1 MQKSVGEIFNNQNV
15 FSIPNYQRDYAWG
28 KSNVEDLW
36 DDLQEAKIARQE
48 GSGGHF
54 LGTIVVA
61 RNPNNPEIYDII
73 DGQQRAT
80 TLFLLRYALNQKL
93 SNPDYHKNNF
103 IQQNDNPR
111 LLVIENNREFFAS
124 ILRQIDSQKR
134 DSTLEKQT
142 KTQGHR
148 QFFEVFSTIW
158 DYTENIDVKEAQELL
173 STLDKMTLMWLE
185 EKNSGRAIR
194 MFQTVNDRGVPLLIL
209 DKLKALFILYSN
221 KYCNGELDDKI
232 NERFGEIFI
241 TLMEIQ
247 EHKAAPSLADR
258 DFQKTVEA
266 RLFTYHSRGIESIG
280 DYRYGADETY
290 KTIKNKLKKDIQ
302 GNKESIKRWIDWY
315 SNDLLDFCKAFLR
328 LLKKTE
334 TNTEAFKIFM
344 VLRINPFFYAALT
357 RLEMQDIVDDEI
369 LKLFAQAE
377 ILMYGLGSTNDSR
390 AYNLYKYTENK
401 EMFKDNLIKLIK
413 GSAKGNYDN
422 IQDAIEKMA
431 DSNYSERG
439 WRNKYFHYLFLT
451 YRSQTSKMD
460 IADFWNL
467 IDTKNKTYSLTIE
480 HIISQNVVEHSL
492 NKYGFKDKDDFGRLK
507 DTFGNLLALESS
519 LNSEAL
525 DAGLAKKQDIYK
537 KSKVAYN
544 RAFASSANFLDFNKQ
559 SIEEQNQKFVSWARE
574 FFNDFI

>member
-15 FSIPNYQRDYAWG
+15 FSIPNYQRDYTWG

-103 IQQNDNPR
+103 IQMNEDPR

-124 ILRQIDSQKR
+124 ILKQIKNQEK

-142 KTQGHR
+142 KTQGHK
-148 QFFEVFSTIW
+148 QFFKVFSTIW
-158 DYTENIDVKEAQELL
+158 DYTENIDSQEAQELL
-173 STLDKMTLMWLE
+173 SALDTMTLMWLE

-209 DKLKALFILYSN
+209 DKLKALLILYSN
-221 KYCNGELDDKI
+221 KYCNGELDDTI
-232 NERFGEIFI
+232 NERFGKIFI

-247 EHKAAPSLADR
+247 EHRVAPSLADR
-258 DFQKTVEA
+258 DFQKAVEA
-266 RLFTYHSRGIESIG
+266 RLFTYHARGIG

-290 KTIKNKLKKDIQ
+290 KTIKNKLKNDIKGNKDI
-302 GNKESIKRWIDWY
+302 KTWIDWY
-315 SNDLLDFCKAFLR
+315 SNDLLEFCRAFLR

-344 VLRINPFFYAALT
+344 ILKINPFFYTALT
-357 RLEMQDIVDDEI
+357 RLEMQNMVDDEI

-377 ILMYGLGSTNDSR
+377 ILMYGLDSTNNSS

-401 EMFKDNLIKLIK
+401 EVFKKGLMKLIK
-413 GSAKGNYDN
+413 KSAKGGYRNM
-422 IQDAIEKMA
+422 QEAIEDMA
-431 DSNYSERG
+431 DNNYG
-439 WRNKYFHYLFLT
+439 WNKYFHYLFLT
-451 YRSQTSKMD
+451 YRSQMSKMNT
-460 IADFWNL
+460 AEFWDL

-537 KSKVAYN
+537 KSRVAYN

-559 SIEEQNQKFVSWARE
+559 AIWEQNEKFTSWAKE

>member
-1 MQKSVGEIFNNQNV
+1 
-15 FSIPNYQRDYAWG
+15 
-28 KSNVEDLW
+28 
-36 DDLQEAKIARQE
+36 
-48 GSGGHF
+48 
-54 LGTIVVA
+54 
-61 RNPNNPEIYDII
+61 
-73 DGQQRAT
+73 
-80 TLFLLRYALNQKL
+80 
-93 SNPDYHKNNF
+93 
-103 IQQNDNPR
+103 
-111 LLVIENNREFFAS
+111 
-124 ILRQIDSQKR
+124 
-134 DSTLEKQT
+134 
-142 KTQGHR
+142 
-148 QFFEVFSTIW
+148 
-158 DYTENIDVKEAQELL
+158 
-173 STLDKMTLMWLE
+173 MTLMWLE

-241 TLMEIQ
+241 ALMEIQ

-290 KTIKNKLKKDIQ
+290 KTIKNKLKRDIQ

-413 GSAKGNYDN
+413 GSAKGSYNN

-431 DSNYSERG
+431 DNYSERG
-439 WRNKYFHYLFLT
+439 WWNKYFHYLFLT

-480 HIISQNVVEHSL
+480 HIISQNVEEHSL
-492 NKYGFKDKDDFGRLK
+492 DKYGFKDEDDFRLLK
-507 DTFGNLLALESS
+507 DTFGNLLALERS

-537 KSKVAYN
+537 ESRVAYN
-544 RAFASSANFLDFNKQ
+544 RTFASSANFLDFNKQ
-559 SIEEQNQKFVSWARE
+559 SIEEQNEKFTSWAKE

>member
-103 IQQNDNPR
+103 IQQNGKPR

-142 KTQGHR
+142 KTQGHK

-158 DYTENIDVKEAQELL
+158 DYTENIDSQEAQELL
-173 STLDKMTLMWLE
+173 FTLDKMTLMWLE

-209 DKLKALFILYSN
+209 DKLKALLILYSN
-221 KYCNGELDDKI
+221 KYCNGELDDTI

-247 EHKAAPSLADR
+247 EHRVAPSLADR
-258 DFQKTVEA
+258 DFQKAVEA
-266 RLFTYHSRGIESIG
+266 RLFTYHARGIEGI
-280 DYRYGADETY
+280 DYGYGADETY
-290 KTIKNKLKKDIQ
+290 KTIKNKLKNDIKGNKDI
-302 GNKESIKRWIDWY
+302 KTWIDWY
-315 SNDLLDFCKAFLR
+315 SNDLLEFCRAFLR

-344 VLRINPFFYAALT
+344 ILKINPFFYTALT
-357 RLEMQDIVDDEI
+357 RLEMQNMVDDEI

-413 GSAKGNYDN
+413 GSAKGSYNN

-431 DSNYSERG
+431 DNYSERG
-439 WRNKYFHYLFLT
+439 WWNKYFHYLFLT

-480 HIISQNVVEHSL
+480 HIISQNVEEHSL
-492 NKYGFKDKDDFGRLK
+492 DKYGFKDEDDFRLLK
-507 DTFGNLLALESS
+507 DTFGNLLALEGT
-519 LNSEAL
+519 LNSGAL
-525 DAGLAKKQDIYK
+525 DAGLAKKQDMYK
-537 KSKVAYN
+537 KSRVAYN

-559 SIEEQNQKFVSWARE
+559 AIWEQNEKFTSWAKE

>member
-103 IQQNDNPR
+103 IQQNDNLR

-124 ILRQIDSQKR
+124 ILKQIKNQEK
-134 DSTLEKQT
+134 DSTLEKQV
-142 KTQGHR
+142 KTQGHK
-148 QFFEVFSTIW
+148 QFFKVFSTIW
-158 DYTENIDVKEAQELL
+158 DYTENIDSQEAQELL
-173 STLDKMTLMWLE
+173 STLDTMTLMWLE

-209 DKLKALFILYSN
+209 DKLKALLILYSN
-221 KYCNGELDDKI
+221 KYCNGELDDTI

-247 EHKAAPSLADR
+247 EHKVAPSLAAR
-258 DFQKTVEA
+258 DFQKAVEA
-266 RLFTYHSRGIESIG
+266 RLFTYHARGIEGIG
-280 DYRYGADETY
+280 DYRYGANETY
-290 KTIKNKLKKDIQ
+290 KTIKNKLKRDIQ
-302 GNKESIKRWIDWY
+302 ENKEDIKTWIDWY
-315 SNDLLDFCKAFLR
+315 SNDLLEFCRAFLR
-328 LLKKTE
+328 LLEKTE
-334 TNTEAFKIFM
+334 KNIETFKIFM
-344 VLRINPFFYAALT
+344 VLKINPFFYTALT
-357 RLEMQDIVDDEI
+357 RLEIQNMVDDEI

-390 AYNLYKYTENK
+390 AYSLYKYTENK
-401 EMFKDNLIKLIK
+401 EVFKKGLMKLIK
-413 GSAKGNYDN
+413 KSAKGGYRNM
-422 IQDAIEKMA
+422 QEAIEDMA
-431 DSNYSERG
+431 DSNYG
-439 WRNKYFHYLFLT
+439 WNKYFHYLFLT
-451 YRSQTSKMD
+451 YRSQMSKMD
-460 IADFWNL
+460 TAAFWNL

-537 KSKVAYN
+537 KSRVAYN

-559 SIEEQNQKFVSWARE
+559 AIWEQNEKFTSWARE

>member
-80 TLFLLRYALNQKL
+80 TIFLLRYALNQKL

-142 KTQGHR
+142 KTQGHK
-148 QFFEVFSTIW
+148 QFFKVFSTIW
-158 DYTENIDVKEAQELL
+158 DYTENIDSQEAQELL
-173 STLDKMTLMWLE
+173 SALDTMTLMWLE

-209 DKLKALFILYSN
+209 DKLKALLILYSN
-221 KYCNGELDDKI
+221 KYCNGELDDTI
-232 NERFGEIFI
+232 NERFGKIFI

-247 EHKAAPSLADR
+247 EHRVAPSLADR
-258 DFQKTVEA
+258 DFQKAVEA
-266 RLFTYHSRGIESIG
+266 RLFTYHARGIEGIG
-280 DYRYGADETY
+280 DYEYGANETY
-290 KTIKNKLKKDIQ
+290 KTIKNKLKNDIKGNKDI
-302 GNKESIKRWIDWY
+302 KTWIDWY
-315 SNDLLDFCKAFLR
+315 SNDLLEFCRAFLR

-344 VLRINPFFYAALT
+344 ILKINPFFYTALT
-357 RLEMQDIVDDEI
+357 RLEMQNMVDDEI

-390 AYNLYKYTENK
+390 AYSLYKYTENK
-401 EMFKDNLIKLIK
+401 EVFKEGLMELMK
-413 GSAKGNYDN
+413 SVAKGGYRN
-422 IQDAIEKMA
+422 IQEAIEDMA
-431 DSNYSERG
+431 DNNYG
-439 WRNKYFHYLFLT
+439 WNKYFHYLFLT
-451 YRSQTSKMD
+451 YRSQMSKMNT
-460 IADFWNL
+460 AEFWDL

-519 LNSEAL
+519 LNSEAS

-544 RAFASSANFLDFNKQ
+544 RTFASSANFLDFNKQ
-559 SIEEQNQKFVSWARE
+559 SIEEQNEKFTSWAKE

>member
-36 DDLQEAKIARQE
+36 NDLQEAKIARQE

-61 RNPNNPEIYDII
+61 RNPNKPEIYDII

-103 IQQNDNPR
+103 IQQNGKPR

-142 KTQGHR
+142 KTQGHK
-148 QFFEVFSTIW
+148 QFFKVFSTIW
-158 DYTENIDVKEAQELL
+158 DYTENIDSQEAQELL
-173 STLDKMTLMWLE
+173 FTLDTMTLMWLE

-209 DKLKALFILYSN
+209 DKLKALLILYSN
-221 KYCNGELDDKI
+221 KYCNAELDDTI
-232 NERFGEIFI
+232 NERFGKIFI

-247 EHKAAPSLADR
+247 EHKVAPSLAAR
-258 DFQKTVEA
+258 DFQKEVEA
-266 RLFTYHSRGIESIG
+266 RLFTYHARGIKDIG
-280 DYRYGADETY
+280 DYKYGANETY
-290 KTIKNKLKKDIQ
+290 KTIKKKLKGDIQ
-302 GNKESIKRWIDWY
+302 KNKEDIKTWIDWY
-315 SNDLLDFCKAFLR
+315 SNDLLEFCRAFLR
-328 LLKKTE
+328 LLEKTE
-334 TNTEAFKIFM
+334 KNTEAFKIFM
-344 VLRINPFFYAALT
+344 VLRINPFFYTTLT
-357 RLEMQDIVDDEI
+357 RLEMQNMVDDEV

-377 ILMYGLGSTNDSR
+377 ILMYGLGSTNDST
-390 AYNLYKYTENK
+390 AHDLYKHTENK
-401 EMFKDNLIKLIK
+401 EVFKKGLMKLMK
-413 GSAKGNYDN
+413 NVAKGGYRNM
-422 IQDAIEKMA
+422 QEAIEDMA
-431 DSNYSERG
+431 NDNYG
-439 WRNKYFHYLFLT
+439 WKKYFHYLFLT
-451 YRSQTSKMD
+451 YRSQMSKMD
-460 IADFWNL
+460 TAEFWDL

-480 HIISQNVVEHSL
+480 HIISQNAEEHSL
-492 NKYGFKDKDDFGRLK
+492 DKYGFKDEDDFRLLK
-507 DTFGNLLALESS
+507 DTFGNLLALEGT
-519 LNSEAL
+519 LNSGAL
-525 DAGLAKKQDIYK
+525 DAGLAKKQDMYK
-537 KSKVAYN
+537 KSRVAYN

-559 SIEEQNQKFVSWARE
+559 AIWEQNEKFTSWAKE

>member
-28 KSNVEDLW
+28 ESNVEDLW

-124 ILRQIDSQKR
+124 ILKQIKNQEK
-134 DSTLEKQT
+134 DSTLEKQA
-142 KTQGHR
+142 KTQGHK
-148 QFFEVFSTIW
+148 QFLKVFGAIW
-158 DYTENIDVKEAQELL
+158 NHTENIDSQEAQELL
-173 STLDKMTLMWLE
+173 STLDTMTLMWLE

-209 DKLKALFILYSN
+209 DKLKALLILYSN
-221 KYCNGELDDKI
+221 KYCNGDLDDTI

-241 TLMEIQ
+241 TLMEIK
-247 EHKAAPSLADR
+247 EHKVAPSLAAR
-258 DFQKTVEA
+258 DFQKAVEA
-266 RLFTYHSRGIESIG
+266 RLFTYHARGIEDIG
-280 DYRYGADETY
+280 DYRYGANETY
-290 KTIKNKLKKDIQ
+290 KTIKNKLKRDIQ
-302 GNKESIKRWIDWY
+302 ENKEDIKTWIDWY
-315 SNDLLDFCKAFLR
+315 SNDLLEFCRAFLR

-344 VLRINPFFYAALT
+344 ILKINPFFYTALT
-357 RLEMQDIVDDEI
+357 RLEMQNMVDDEI

-390 AYNLYKYTENK
+390 VYSLYKYTENK
-401 EMFKDNLIKLIK
+401 EVFKKGLMKLIK
-413 GSAKGNYDN
+413 KSAKGGYRN
-422 IQDAIEKMA
+422 IQEAIEDMA
-431 DSNYSERG
+431 DRNNYG
-439 WRNKYFHYLFLT
+439 WNKYFHYLFLT
-451 YRSQTSKMD
+451 YRSQMSKMNTKE
-460 IADFWNL
+460 FWNL